1 MDFVFT
7 LHSHLPYVLNHGRW
21 PHGSDWICEAAIDTY
36 LPLIEAGAMIGVE
49 LLYFAAFFV
58 VAWRLGAGAEGD
70 KRKILLTFAVLM
82 FAAFV
87 ARSLLASF
95 VLVDVRRGGASE
107 EWHLELDNR
116 WELADIGFT
125 ETTLKPGDRVVVT
138 GSPARREPQRMY
150 VRRLDRPT
158 DGFSYEQVGTRPRL
172 RKSAR

>member
-1 MDFVFT
+1 MRRWAI
-7 LHSHLPYVLNHGRW
+7 VL
-21 PHGSDWICEAAIDTY
+21 TV
-36 LPLIEAGAMIGVE
+36 L
-49 LLYFAAFFV
+49 FV
-58 VAWRLGAGAEGD
+58 VTGVAQAHHSIAGVYESSREVTVDGIVSEF
-70 KRKILLTFAVLM
+70 R
-82 FAAFV
+82 FV
-87 ARSLLASF
+87 QPHPF
-95 VLVDVRRGGASE
+95 VLVDVRRGGAAE
-107 EWHLELDNR
+107 QWHLELDNR